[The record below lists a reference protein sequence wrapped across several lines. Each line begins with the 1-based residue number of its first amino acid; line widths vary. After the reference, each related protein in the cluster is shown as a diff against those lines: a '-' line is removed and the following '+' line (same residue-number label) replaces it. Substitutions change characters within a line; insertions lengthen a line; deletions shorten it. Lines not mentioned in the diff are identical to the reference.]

1 MIEAVL
7 AIAGAL
13 IGGWLWWLRNR
24 AKTRLQKIDAEIEER
39 NEKRKEAIDGWVRGI
54 DRNGWWIDRS

>member
-13 IGGWLWWLRNR
+13 LGGWVWWLKNR
-24 AKTRLQKIDAEIEER
+24 AKTRLQKSDDEIEAR
-39 NEKRKEAIDGWVRGI
+39 NEKRKESIDGWVRGI
-54 DRNGWWIDRS
+54 DRDGWWIRR

>member
-13 IGGWLWWLRNR
+13 GGIWLWWLRNR
-24 AKTRLQKIDAEIEER
+24 AKTRLQKTDAEIEER
-39 NEKRKEAIDGWVRGI
+39 NEKRKAAIDGWVRGI
-54 DRNGWWIDRS
+54 DRNSWWVDRS

>member
-24 AKTRLQKIDAEIEER
+24 SKTRLQKIDAEIEER

>member
-13 IGGWLWWLRNR
+13 LGGWLWWLRNR
-24 AKTRLQKIDAEIEER
+24 AKTRLQKSDEEIEQR
-39 NEKRKEAIDGWVRGI
+39 NDKRKKSIDGWVRGVGGTSWWV
-54 DRNGWWIDRS
+54 DRD

>member
-13 IGGWLWWLRNR
+13 LGGWLWWLKNR
-24 AKTRLQKIDAEIEER
+24 AKTRLQKSDEEIEAR
-39 NEKRKEAIDGWVRGI
+39 NEKRKESIDGWVRGI
-54 DRNGWWIDRS
+54 DRDGWWIRR

>member
-13 IGGWLWWLRNR
+13 LGGWLWWLKNR
-24 AKTRLQKIDAEIEER
+24 AKTRLQKSDEEIEVR
-39 NEKRKEAIDGWVRGI
+39 NEKRKESIDGWVRGI
-54 DRNGWWIDRS
+54 DRDGWWIRR

>member
-13 IGGWLWWLRNR
+13 IGGWLWWIRNR